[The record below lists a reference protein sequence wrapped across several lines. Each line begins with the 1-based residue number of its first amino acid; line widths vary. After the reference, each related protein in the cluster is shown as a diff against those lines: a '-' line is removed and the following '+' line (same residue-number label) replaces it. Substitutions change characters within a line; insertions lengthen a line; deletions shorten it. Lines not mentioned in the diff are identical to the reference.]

1 MDTFMQLAMMVRF
14 TLELE
19 SLTLMKKVLLGKLL
33 LMFLKDP
40 DIDKF
45 LEASAKPMPLI
56 STMRFIAEQVA
67 LILIQLVVTGNKSAD
82 NLCGSLSAMVLS
94 FGASIMVMM
103 SGTSC

>member
-14 TLELE
+14 TSELE

-56 STMRFIAEQVA
+56 
-67 LILIQLVVTGNKSAD
+67 
-82 NLCGSLSAMVLS
+82 
-94 FGASIMVMM
+94 
-103 SGTSC
+103 